1 MKQEN
6 VLERVYNPG
15 RLRMAWRQVRKNAGA
30 AGIDR
35 MTVEE
40 FERREDELVKL
51 IHDKLEDGTYRF
63 KPARRKLIPKREAVR
78 SESWAS
84 LL

>member
-6 VLERVYNPG
+6 VLERVYNLG

-63 KPARRKLIPKREAVR
+63 KPARVIIHTPPHFFSKN
-78 SESWAS
+78 
-84 LL
+84 